1 MNAAPLWPAA
11 ASIIAAIIDWFGVAL
26 RRPGIEYAAKPAT
39 IIFLILW
46 ILLAVPSAAAWTLP
60 GAAILAALTLSLI
73 GDILLM
79 LPSGRLLAGLAI
91 FLLAHLSYILA
102 INWGRPALVA
112 GEALAAAG
120 VLALL
125 AVLLPPVRGGLRR
138 SGHPA
143 LVTPVALYA
152 AVLAA
157 MLWSSVGTLLRP
169 SWLAAGA
176 GWIAVGGLA
185 FFASDA
191 SLVIDRFVRP
201 LPGRRV
207 TTHVLYHTAQLAL
220 TAGVIL
226 SLSS

>member
-1 MNAAPLWPAA
+1 MNVVPLWPAA
-11 ASIIAAIIDWFGVAL
+11 ASIVAAIVDWFGVAL
-26 RRPGIEYAAKPAT
+26 RRPAIEYAAKPAT
-39 IIFLILW
+39 IVFLILW
-46 ILLAVPSAAAWTLP
+46 ILVAVPSAGTRTLP
-60 GAAILAALTLSLI
+60 GAVILAALTLSLI

-79 LPSGRLLAGLAI
+79 LPKGRFLTGLAI
-91 FLLAHLSYILA
+91 FLLVHLSYILA
-102 INWGRPALVA
+102 INRGRSALVA
-112 GEALAAAG
+112 GEALAAAAL
-120 VLALL
+120 LAML
-125 AVLLPPVRGGLRR
+125 AVLLPPVRAGLRR

-152 AVLAA
+152 AVLAV

-185 FFASDA
+185 FFASDV
-191 SLVIDRFVRP
+191 SLVWDRFVRP

-220 TAGVIL
+220 TAGVIRAMTA
-226 SLSS
+226 